1 MEKNHVRLK
10 PSLIV
15 TKEWLLIFSIPKN
28 KLIAIVLCL
37 FLTSIA
43 LFCSFQFEHY
53 KQTIGKITSVKQIDS
68 AEQLD
73 ENGNTDT
80 KTTQELQ
87 IQVLNNT
94 YKDKSFILINEFTTS
109 QINNH
114 AYHKNDYVFIHVTE
128 TNKALSGNIIEL
140 KRDHFLIILIGI
152 FVNLLIL
159 VTGKFGLLTF
169 LSFII
174 NGSLISGLLVL
185 YRFTSSQLLVWLF
198 MFTLPIMIALTLT
211 LVNGWT
217 LKTKITTVSTI
228 IGSGITFLLGW
239 IVISLFNHQGLHYE
253 EMELVT
259 RPPHVLFMSS
269 LLIGSVGAV
278 MDVSMT
284 IVSSLLE
291 VAHNNQSISPEDL
304 KKAGQRIGE
313 DIMGPMTN
321 IMFFSY
327 LSGSIPLV
335 LIFLRNGMSFGY
347 TFSIVLSLEFARAL
361 VGSIGIILAV
371 PISIKVTQSLLTKEE
386 EHEC

>member
-1 MEKNHVRLK
+1 M
-10 PSLIV
+10 
-15 TKEWLLIFSIPKN
+15 
-28 KLIAIVLCL
+28 
-37 FLTSIA
+37 A

-114 AYHKNDYVFIHVTE
+114 AYHENDYVFIHVTE
-128 TNKALSGNIIEL
+128 TNNALSGNIIEL

-152 FVNLLIL
+152 FVILLIL

-174 NGSLISGLLVL
+174 NGSLITGLLVL